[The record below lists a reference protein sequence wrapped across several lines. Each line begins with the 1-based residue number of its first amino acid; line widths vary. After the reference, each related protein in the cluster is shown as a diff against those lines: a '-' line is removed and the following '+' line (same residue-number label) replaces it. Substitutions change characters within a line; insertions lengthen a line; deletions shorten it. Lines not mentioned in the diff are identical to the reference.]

1 MAGVGGLHCV
11 HGQGADGVGEF
22 SGSGFHGRREE
33 AKGGIIV
40 DALHFFQSRLQPSRI
55 ELATP

>member
-33 AKGGIIV
+33 AKGGLSSMRCIFSNPGFNQ
-40 DALHFFQSRLQPSRI
+40 AG
-55 ELATP
+55 